1 MTKTLIGTGS
11 YVFSSANGVNLNG
24 QISFDLTVEYSF
36 KFRRTQELSNTQMFI
51 GGSAID
57 KKILKITIM
66 ATNNLELRVQEI
78 KFQLEAKKE
87 LPLVSVQHFLPA
99 HQVKL
104 FSME

>member
-1 MTKTLIGTGS
+1 
-11 YVFSSANGVNLNG
+11 
-24 QISFDLTVEYSF
+24 
-36 KFRRTQELSNTQMFI
+36 MFV

-66 ATNNLELRVQEI
+66 ATNNLELRAKEI
-78 KFQLEAKKE
+78 KLEAKKE
-87 LPLVSVQHFLPA
+87 LPLVSVQHFLSA